1 MACLPVG
8 TRVDFGSSFTGFGI
22 PPGQAPNP
30 QNTGVVKEIIYIVK
44 RDAVKPAQPAIG
56 SPPGF
61 GEPPSPFGA
70 HPSTFSAHPSP
81 FGFGYIPPRPA
92 SKFAVCSQ
100 KRGGISSSALKEGI
114 YLEYID
120 KVIEGGGRRKATK
133 KTRRKNSR
141 LSRRNK

>member
-8 TRVDFGSSFTGFGI
+8 TRVDFGSPFRGSFGI
-22 PPGQAPNP
+22 SQEINP
-30 QNTGVVKEIIYIVK
+30 HDTGVVKEIIYIVK
-44 RDAVKPAQPAIG
+44 RDAEKPAQPAVG
-56 SPPGF
+56 TPLGFGTPGF
-61 GEPPSPFGA
+61 GSPSP
-70 HPSTFSAHPSP
+70 S
-81 FGFGYIPPRPA
+81 FGFSGYIPPRHA

-100 KRGGISSSALKEGI
+100 KRDGISGSALKEGI
-114 YLEYID
+114 ELEYIN